1 MLKNKI
7 LDFFSQHFL
16 SEFLI
21 CSYIMS
27 DLSELLMVAHLS

>member
-7 LDFFSQHFL
+7 LDFFSQNFL

-21 CSYIMS
+21 RSFIMS
-27 DLSELLMVAHLS
+27 DLSELLMVTHLS